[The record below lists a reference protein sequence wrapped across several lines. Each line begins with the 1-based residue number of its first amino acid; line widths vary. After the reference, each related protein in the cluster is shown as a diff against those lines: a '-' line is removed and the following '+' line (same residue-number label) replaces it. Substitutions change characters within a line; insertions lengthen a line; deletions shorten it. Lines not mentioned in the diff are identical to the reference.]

1 MKLKTS
7 AGVTF
12 RVDDVDTVRTPL
24 EQCKTRDSITRIL
37 NYVQDADGSPVL
49 ACSGYNSEVVANSRS
64 HALIG
69 AVHIAFAEHRPLV
82 LSPDAIWITIL
93 QGLAM
98 HVHVHSE
105 ELRHLFVSHT
115 DRKAIEVT
123 VDMDPSSPESSWD
136 QVISQFADCIS
147 VEVDGISSLISDFST
162 TGVVEKL
169 VSQVCLLDVFES
181 YFEYILYCGCGFP
194 EITLT
199 GTEDDWIN
207 LRNKIELL
215 ERFKVDFW
223 LPHLREIADHFCRA
237 MRGDVDLNHW
247 QNMYKQTKRYG
258 YDLVNGWIIK
268 LIPYLQNKE
277 SGTWDYLNPLLFDEE
292 RESRPYVLAGAN
304 TDQLPA
310 GMSVVPLR
318 CFDKNGQESF
328 LEMIG
333 GFVGIEQNVETYA
346 VQPKIGWAIRHAK
359 PTEWQLLSSKQ
370 IRKEASLSSANLSAV
385 AAMLIGSTRY
395 TVALPKEFF
404 EFYKQCD
411 GLSLQDKNGITWT
424 LRPFATVEAILIDT
438 PEDESFD
445 GIHYDPNVSRAD
457 GSIFMGNQRWLKVGD
472 ASDGSAVLFNG
483 DRNGRGFADVRVVH
497 ASGTTSACFFGLR
510 NFVAH
515 LAANFANNM
524 DG

>member
-12 RVDDVDTVRTPL
+12 RVDDVETVRTPL

-37 NYVQDADGSPVL
+37 NCVQDADGSPVL
-49 ACSGYNSEVVANSRS
+49 ACSGYNSEVVANSKS

-115 DRKAIEVT
+115 GRKEIKIT
-123 VDMDPSSPESSWD
+123 VDMDPSSPESAWD

-147 VEVDGISSLISDFST
+147 VEVDGSSSLISDFST
-162 TGVVEKL
+162 TGVVERL

-181 YFEYILYCGCGFP
+181 YFEYILYTGCGFP

-199 GTEDDWIN
+199 GTEDDWVN

-215 ERFKVDFW
+215 ERFEVDFW
-223 LPHLREIADHFCRA
+223 LPHLREIADQFCRA
-237 MRGDVDLNHW
+237 MRGDIDLYHW
-247 QNMYKQTKRYG
+247 QNMYKQTERYG
-258 YDLVNGWIIK
+258 PDLINGWIVK

-277 SGTWDYLNPLLFDEE
+277 SGTWDYLNPLLRDADQ
-292 RESRPYVLAGAN
+292 ESRSYVREGA
-304 TDQLPA
+304 TIDQLPA
-310 GMSVVPLR
+310 GMSVVPFR

-333 GFVGIEQNVETYA
+333 GFVGIEQNVETSA
-346 VQPKIGWAIRHAK
+346 VQPKIGWAIRNAK
-359 PTEWQLLSSKQ
+359 PREWQLLSSTQ

-411 GLSLQDKNGITWT
+411 GLSLEDKNGITWT
-424 LRPFATVEAILIDT
+424 LRPFAEVEAILVDVA
-438 PEDESFD
+438 EDDSFD
-445 GIHYDPNVSRAD
+445 GIHYDPNVARDD
-457 GSIFMGNQRWLKVGD
+457 GSIFMVNQRWLRVGD

-483 DRNGRGFADVRVVH
+483 DHNRRGFADVRVVD

-515 LAANFANNM
+515 LAEIFDNDTN
-524 DG
+524 G